1 MVTSSDR
8 QLQIIIW
15 VLKIGVFGI
24 FLGHGIYA
32 ILVNPKWIPFLE
44 IVGFS
49 NELAAQ
55 IMPYIG
61 YLDILVAISVLV
73 KPLRPV
79 LIWATFWAFLTA
91 VMRPIAGG
99 SLLDF
104 IERAGNWATP
114 LALLFLLK
122 WRDTF
127 LK

>member
-8 QLQIIIW
+8 LYQLIIL

-32 ILVNPKWIPFLE
+32 LQINPRWIPFLT

-49 NELAAQ
+49 NEWAVQ

-61 YLDILVAISVLV
+61 LLDIFIALSVLI
-73 KPLRPV
+73 KPLRIV
-79 LIWATFWAFLTA
+79 LIWAAFWAFITSL
-91 VMRPIAGG
+91 MRPVAGG
-99 SLLDF
+99 SILDF

-114 LALLFLLK
+114 LALLLLLK
-122 WRDTF
+122 WRD
-127 LK
+127 K